1 MTEVEKR
8 ENEALKKCLKEAYG
22 YSDEQLRKEME
33 EAEQSLNDS
42 DFPGAEERIYQKIM
56 EREAAEKKAAN
67 TGAGTN
73 APDRKKAV
81 RLGKKR
87 VFLVAILAAAFV
99 GLLGLT
105 AVGEK
110 SYFFRMREANKGIIF
125 DVGDNLQ
132 KASSL
137 ERAYEEIE
145 NHLGV
150 EMLKLNYIP
159 SKLQIE
165 EISIEDGWSEIR
177 FDYDG
182 NKIYYVQAK
191 KHSETSIGVNSD
203 RKEKNSIWNDWLK
216 KEITFNES
224 KLEDGQSEYEAQII
238 IEDVLYSIYGKMEL
252 EEFTNIVKNMSFY

>member
-8 ENEALKKCLKEAYG
+8 ENETLKKCLKQAYG

-42 DFPGAEERIYQKIM
+42 DFPGAEERLYQKIM
-56 EREAAEKKAAN
+56 EREAREKKASA
-67 TGAGTN
+67 TDTS
-73 APDRKKAV
+73 DRKKVV
-81 RLGKKR
+81 RPGKKR
-87 VFLVAILAAAFV
+87 IFLVAILAAAFV

-110 SYFFRMREANKGIIF
+110 SYFFRMRETNKGIIF
-125 DVGDNLQ
+125 NNGDNLQ
-132 KASSL
+132 QTSSI
-137 ERAYEEIE
+137 ECAYEKIE
-145 NHLGV
+145 NYLDI

-165 EISIEDGWSEIR
+165 EISLEDGWSEIR

-203 RKEKNSIWNDWLK
+203 RKEKNRIWNDWLK
-216 KEITFNES
+216 KEITYNES
-224 KLEDGQSEYEAQII
+224 KLEDGESEYEAQII
-238 IEDVLYSIYGKMEL
+238 IEDILYSIYGKMEI
-252 EEFTNIVKNMSFY
+252 EEFTNIVKNLSFH

>member
-8 ENEALKKCLKEAYG
+8 ENEALKKCLKEAFG

-56 EREAAEKKAAN
+56 EREAAEEKAAD
-67 TGAGTN
+67 AN
-73 APDRKKAV
+73 ADVPDGRKV
-81 RLGKKR
+81 IRLRKKR
-87 VFLVAILAAAFV
+87 VFLVAVLAAAFV

-105 AVGEK
+105 AVDEK
-110 SYFFRMREANKGIIF
+110 SYFFRMREVNKGIIF
-125 DVGDNLQ
+125 NIEDNLQ
-132 KASSL
+132 KVSSL
-137 ERAYEEIE
+137 EHAYEEIE
-145 NHLGV
+145 NHLGI

-159 SKLQIE
+159 PKLQIE

-224 KLEDGQSEYEAQII
+224 KLEGGQSEYEAQII
-238 IEDVLYSIYGKMEL
+238 IEDVLYSIYGKMEI
-252 EEFTNIVKNMSFY
+252 EEFTNIVKNLSFY

>member
-8 ENEALKKCLKEAYG
+8 ENETLKKCLKQAYG

-42 DFPGAEERIYQKIM
+42 DFPGAEERLYQKIM
-56 EREAAEKKAAN
+56 EREAREKRASA
-67 TGAGTN
+67 TDTS
-73 APDRKKAV
+73 DRKKVV

-87 VFLVAILAAAFV
+87 IFLVAILAAAFV

-110 SYFFRMREANKGIIF
+110 SYFFRMRETNKGIIF
-125 DVGDNLQ
+125 NNGDNLQ
-132 KASSL
+132 QTSSL
-137 ERAYEEIE
+137 ERAYEKIE
-145 NHLGV
+145 NHLDI

-165 EISIEDGWSEIR
+165 EITLEDGWSEIR

-203 RKEKNSIWNDWLK
+203 RKEKNNIWNDWLK
-216 KEITFNES
+216 KEITYSEL
-224 KLEDGQSEYEAQII
+224 KLEDGQSEYEAHII
-238 IEDVLYSIYGKMEL
+238 IGDILYSIYGKMEI
-252 EEFTNIVKNMSFY
+252 EEFSNIVKNLTFY

>member
-8 ENEALKKCLKEAYG
+8 ENETLKKCLKQAYG
-22 YSDEQLRKEME
+22 YSDEQLQKEME

-42 DFPGAEERIYQKIM
+42 DFPGAEERLYQKIM
-56 EREAAEKKAAN
+56 EREAREKRASA
-67 TGAGTN
+67 TDTS
-73 APDRKKAV
+73 DRKKVV
-81 RLGKKR
+81 RPGKKR
-87 VFLVAILAAAFV
+87 IFLVAILAAAFV

-110 SYFFRMREANKGIIF
+110 SYFFRMRETNKGIIF
-125 DVGDNLQ
+125 NNGDNLQ
-132 KASSL
+132 QTSSI
-137 ERAYEEIE
+137 ECAYEKIE
-145 NHLGV
+145 NYLDI

-165 EISIEDGWSEIR
+165 EISLEDGWSEIR

-216 KEITFNES
+216 KEITYNEL
-224 KLEDGQSEYEAQII
+224 KLEDGESEYEAQII
-238 IEDVLYSIYGKMEL
+238 IEDILYSIYGKMEI
-252 EEFTNIVKNMSFY
+252 EEFTNIVKNLSFH